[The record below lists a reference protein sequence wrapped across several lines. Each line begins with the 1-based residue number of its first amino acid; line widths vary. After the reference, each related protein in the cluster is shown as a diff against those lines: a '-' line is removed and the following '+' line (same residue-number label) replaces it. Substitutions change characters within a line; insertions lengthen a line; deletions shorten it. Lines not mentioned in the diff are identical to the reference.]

1 MACLP
6 VVHTEE
12 SGGQW
17 ARPSEALFLD
27 ASHKMQP
34 ELLEALLREGIP
46 LAGQAMPP
54 ALLAASLQ
62 IPGACQLSP
71 AAVRARL
78 GTGQLV
84 VAGLPASERTQVG
97 FSMLDRTCKYCL
109 EDCFSALLKNFALP
123 NSRAACTTMVSM
135 LPVQVAACDHLRKE
149 PCGAGCTPAAGVL
162 PL

>member
-1 MACLP
+1 MARLP

-17 ARPSEALFLD
+17 VRPSEALFLD
-27 ASHKMQP
+27 ASHKTQP

-54 ALLAASLQ
+54 ALLATCLQ
-62 IPGACQLSP
+62 HTPGARQLSP

-84 VAGLPASERTQVG
+84 AAGLPASERTRVG
-97 FSMLDRTCKYCL
+97 LPMLERTC
-109 EDCFSALLKNFALP
+109 DSAL
-123 NSRAACTTMVSM
+123 RDVSM
-135 LPVQVAACDHLRKE
+135 ASVLLKIHSQI
-149 PCGAGCTPAAGVL
+149 PALHAL
-162 PL
+162 LW

>member
-17 ARPSEALFLD
+17 ARPSEGLFLD
-27 ASHKMQP
+27 ASHKTQP

-54 ALLAASLQ
+54 ALLAACLQ
-62 IPGACQLSP
+62 HTPGACQLSP

-78 GTGQLV
+78 GTRQLV
-84 VAGLPASERTQVG
+84 AAGLPASERTRVG
-97 FSMLDRTCKYCL
+97 FSMLDRTCAYCL
-109 EDCFSALLKNFALP
+109 EDC
-123 NSRAACTTMVSM
+123 
-135 LPVQVAACDHLRKE
+135 
-149 PCGAGCTPAAGVL
+149 
-162 PL
+162 